1 MFLNSKVK
9 RLAEN
14 ENSKNRVTLIFPAKN
29 EESTI
34 KTNIEV
40 ARQSK
45 YNPEIIVIDGF
56 SVDKTTKIAE
66 ELGVEVILP
75 KKRIYPGK
83 GIGMVTGIKRA
94 ISNHSDIIMFLDAD
108 IRNLTTE
115 WIDKLIDP
123 IIEGGYD
130 MTRGQYQRSQRDAPV
145 TKLVAR
151 PMLRVF
157 FPEISHLEQPL
168 SGEVAAKSE
177 VWKNLIN
184 RNPPDGWGI
193 DIWFLIEAFSLGY
206 NIREIFL
213 GFKEHKSF
221 TRYDEDVAK
230 LSRMSEQVA
239 LTIIKEAIKF
249 HRIDNV
255 ENTLL

>member
-1 MFLNSKVK
+1 
-9 RLAEN
+9 LAES
-14 ENSKNRVTLIFPAKN
+14 ENSEKRVTLILPAKN

-34 KTNIEV
+34 RRNIEV

-45 YNPEIIVIDGF
+45 YNPEIIVTDGF
-56 SVDKTTKIAE
+56 SVDKTAKIAE

-75 KKRIYPGK
+75 KKRIFPGK
-83 GIGMVTGIKRA
+83 GIGMVTGLKRA
-94 ISNHSDIIMFLDAD
+94 ISDHPDIILFLDSD
-108 IRNLTTE
+108 IRNLTVE

-130 MTRGQYQRSQRDAPV
+130 MTRGQYQRSKRDAPV

-151 PMLRVF
+151 PLLRVF
-157 FPEISHLEQPL
+157 FPELSHFEQPL
-168 SGEVAAKSE
+168 SGEVAAKTE
-177 VWKNLIN
+177 VWTNLIDI
-184 RNPPDGWGI
+184 NPPDGWGI
-193 DIWFLIEAFSLGY
+193 DVWFLIEASSLGY

-221 TRYDEDVAK
+221 TRYDEDVVK

-239 LTIIKEAIKF
+239 LTIIKESIKF

-255 ENTLL
+255 DNTFL

>member
-1 MFLNSKVK
+1 MGKP
-9 RLAEN
+9 
-14 ENSKNRVTLIFPAKN
+14 ENSGKKVTLIFPAKN

-34 KTNIEV
+34 QRNIEV
-40 ARQSK
+40 AKQSK
-45 YNPEIIVIDGF
+45 YKPEIIVIDGF
-56 SVDKTTKIAE
+56 SVDKTRKIAE

-75 KKRIYPGK
+75 TKRIYPGK
-83 GIGMVTGIKRA
+83 GIGMITALKRA
-94 ISNHSDIIMFLDAD
+94 ISDNPDIIMFLDAD
-108 IRNLTTE
+108 IRNLSTE
-115 WIDKLIDP
+115 WIDNLIDP
-123 IIEGGYD
+123 IIDGGYD

-145 TKLVAR
+145 TKLVAK

-168 SGEVAAKSE
+168 SGEVAAKTA
-177 VWKNLIN
+177 VWNDLID

-193 DIWFLIEAFSLGY
+193 DIWFLIEASSLGY

-221 TRYDEDVAK
+221 TRYNEDVVK

-255 ENTLL
+255 ENSSL